1 MTLWI
6 SVSFKLNY
14 SYPSSIY
21 IVSVKKTIVA
31 NKFQVLHAKYQL
43 PFLSRNKNSNFSFC
57 YCHFWTEFFNW
68 ITIKSY
74 SGGRSAAFFFF
85 SGGGTTSGVAWGSSF
100 SLRRGIGKG
109 SATVSFAFSFFNW
122 GICQCK
128 ISYILTAGAKWFFP
142 SSRINSGNLDLSSKS
157 KVSNL

>member
-1 MTLWI
+1 MTFWI

-57 YCHFWTEFFNW
+57 YCHF
-68 ITIKSY
+68 
-74 SGGRSAAFFFF
+74 
-85 SGGGTTSGVAWGSSF
+85 
-100 SLRRGIGKG
+100 
-109 SATVSFAFSFFNW
+109 
-122 GICQCK
+122 
-128 ISYILTAGAKWFFP
+128 
-142 SSRINSGNLDLSSKS
+142 
-157 KVSNL
+157 